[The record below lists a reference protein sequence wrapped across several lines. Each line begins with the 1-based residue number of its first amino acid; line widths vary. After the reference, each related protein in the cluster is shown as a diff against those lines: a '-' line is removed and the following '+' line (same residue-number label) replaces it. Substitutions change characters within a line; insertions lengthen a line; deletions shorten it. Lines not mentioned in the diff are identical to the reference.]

1 LACGAERPQT
11 PVVATDLLLT
21 GDINCKD
28 DGLLSADP
36 LARIADE
43 LASADIRIGNL
54 EGAFHD
60 PAVALPY
67 KPGWYHCEPEM
78 LSRIT
83 GHVDAVACA
92 NNVHFGE
99 AIAPS
104 LRRLDDAGIP
114 HSGAGENLAAARRP
128 AIVDRGGVTVG
139 LLSYTSVFWPLGHA
153 ATEHSPGVAV
163 VRVRTAYQPHPR
175 LIEMP
180 GAPAVVRSQPEAED
194 LETVCEDVARLRQ
207 QVDVVLVYCHWG
219 VTGMDEAAEYQQL
232 LGRAAIDAGAD
243 IVAGSH
249 PHVPQGIEL
258 YGSGVILYSLGN
270 FMFGW
275 KLHAHM
281 TSDGLLARVQL
292 RPGQPW
298 ALSFVPVGRTE
309 AGQIVTHAPDSPD
322 GRRIGGRVAEL
333 SQPFGTLVAA
343 RGDRFVV
350 SRAGG
355 GDAFGRRPS

>member
-1 LACGAERPQT
+1 MGT
-11 PVVATDLLLT
+11 TDLLLT

-28 DGLLSADP
+28 DGLLSDDP
-36 LARIADE
+36 LARIAGE

-60 PAVALPY
+60 PTVAVPY

-83 GHVDAVACA
+83 GHFDAVACA

-104 LRRLDDAGIP
+104 LRRLDDAGIL
-114 HSGAGENLAAARRP
+114 HSGAGDDLTSARRP
-128 AIVDRGGVTVG
+128 AIVERGGTTVG

-153 ATEHSPGVAV
+153 ATDDSPGVAA
-163 VRVRTAYQPHPR
+163 VRVRTSYQPHPR

-194 LETVCEDVARLRQ
+194 LQAVCDDVARLRE

-219 VTGMDEAAEYQQL
+219 VTGMDEAAEYQQV

-249 PHVPQGIEL
+249 PHLPQAIEL
-258 YGSGVILYSLGN
+258 YKSGVILYSLGN

-281 TSDGLLARVQL
+281 TSDGLLARVQMGGG
-292 RPGQPW
+292 RPW
-298 ALSFVPVGRTE
+298 TLSFVPVGRTE
-309 AGQIVTHAPDSPD
+309 GGQIVTHSPDSPD

-333 SQPFGTLVAA
+333 SRRFGTLVEAQ
-343 RGDRFVV
+343 GDRFVV
-350 SRAGG
+350 TRAGG
-355 GDAFGRRPS
+355 GDELGRRRS